1 MPQYVHPLH
10 LIEFL
15 FTFNRFSLSGR
26 FSGVKR
32 KSLRRMVIW
41 GKRHTAADGSAVADS
56 HIALTMKT
64 TNSSWLK
71 DIVCLAQA
79 STYGRRMATG
89 VGLPMI
95 CLHLLYENVHHT
107 SFLPMQTFPPGRREE
122 AHEILEVNFTYLG
135 SWNLQDSWGSLPKI
149 MKAVDTA
156 GGGDFD
162 QHSCGQR
169 QLNLTIN
176 YAESYR
182 AAVFE
187 NLHPC
192 WGGLLS
198 DAAAFGSFL
207 FL

>member
-1 MPQYVHPLH
+1 
-10 LIEFL
+10 
-15 FTFNRFSLSGR
+15 
-26 FSGVKR
+26 
-32 KSLRRMVIW
+32 
-41 GKRHTAADGSAVADS
+41 
-56 HIALTMKT
+56 
-64 TNSSWLK
+64 
-71 DIVCLAQA
+71 
-79 STYGRRMATG
+79 
-89 VGLPMI
+89 
-95 CLHLLYENVHHT
+95 
-107 SFLPMQTFPPGRREE
+107 
-122 AHEILEVNFTYLG
+122 
-135 SWNLQDSWGSLPKI
+135 

-198 DAAAFGSFL
+198 DAAAFGSSL